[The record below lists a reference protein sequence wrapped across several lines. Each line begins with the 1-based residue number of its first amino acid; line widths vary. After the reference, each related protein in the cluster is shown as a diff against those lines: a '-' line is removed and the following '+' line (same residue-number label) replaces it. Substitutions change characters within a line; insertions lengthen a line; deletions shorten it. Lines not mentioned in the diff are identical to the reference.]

1 MVRVWAGQDLIFF
14 RIDMA
19 VDDGDVD
26 EAFVQGFH
34 DGLTIAAGNVEMEV
48 LIAAL
53 QLMGCLHDEADTV
66 GFGRADADIAI
77 QFRVVAAQF
86 LFCMT
91 GQGED
96 FFSPLFQE

>member
-1 MVRVWAGQDLIFF
+1 MVSVWAGQDLIFF

-53 QLMGCLHDEADTV
+53 QLMGCLHDEADAV

-77 QFRVVAAQF
+77 QFRIVAAQF
-86 LFCMT
+86 LFRMT